1 MARTF
6 SAEDE
11 DRLRQLHADGV
22 SRNEIARQTGWSVGT
37 ITNHAQRLGLPFDR
51 EAVRAATDARQAD
64 LTALRQ
70 REIEG
75 ALELA
80 QEARER
86 ALTRYDLTGFDHLGN
101 IVTRTVRRPPARE
114 FKDFTTA
121 HSSAMSTV
129 LKLHQVDAG
138 DAGRENAKGLLK
150 TLGEAMTTAAREL
163 GGDDADEYGS

>member
-11 DRLRQLHADGV
+11 ETLRQLHADGV
-22 SRNEIARQTGWSVGT
+22 SRNEIARQMGWAVGT
-37 ITNHAQRLGLPFDR
+37 VTNHARRLGLNFDR
-51 EAVRAATDARQAD
+51 EAVRAATDARQID
-64 LTALRQ
+64 LRAMRQ

-86 ALTRYDLTGFDHLGN
+86 ALSQYELTGFDHLGTPVSR
-101 IVTRTVRRPPARE
+101 ILRRPPARE

-121 HSSAMSTV
+121 HSSAMTTV
-129 LKLHQVDAG
+129 TKLEAVDKESG
-138 DAGRENAKGLLK
+138 VDTAKGA
-150 TLGEAMTTAAREL
+150 LGSLGAVLTALYGQPEVS
-163 GGDDADEYGS
+163 DDPGNA

>member
-6 SAEDE
+6 TQEDE
-11 DRLRQLHADGV
+11 EQLRQLHADGLP
-22 SRNEIARQTGWSVGT
+22 RNEIARQMGWAVGT
-37 ITNHAQRLGLPFDR
+37 ITNHAQRLGLAFDR
-51 EAVRAATDARQAD
+51 EATRAATDARQAD

-70 REIEG
+70 RELEG

-86 ALTRYDLTGFDHLGN
+86 ALSRYELTGFDHLGN

-121 HSSAMSTV
+121 HSSAMATAI
-129 LKLHQVDAG
+129 KLEQIGKESDT
-138 DAGRENAKGLLK
+138 EKAKAA
-150 TLGEAMTTAAREL
+150 LGALGTALTEL
-163 GGDDADEYGS
+163 YGSADDYRDPGEG

>member
-6 SAEDE
+6 SAGDE
-11 DRLRQLHADGV
+11 ERLRQLHADGV

-51 EAVRAATDARQAD
+51 EAVRAATDARQVD
-64 LTALRQ
+64 LTAMRQ

-86 ALTRYDLTGFDHLGN
+86 ALSRYQLVGFDHVGTPVAQIL
-101 IVTRTVRRPPARE
+101 RRPPARE
-114 FKDFTTA
+114 FKDFITS

-129 LKLHQVDAG
+129 LKLAQVDAG
-138 DAGRENAKGLLK
+138 GEARENAKGLLR
-150 TLGEAMTTAAREL
+150 TLGEAMTAAAQDL
-163 GGDDADEYGS
+163 GVTDADEYGS

>member
-1 MARTF
+1 M
-6 SAEDE
+6 E
-11 DRLRQLHADGV
+11 
-22 SRNEIARQTGWSVGT
+22 WSVGT

-51 EAVRAATDARQAD
+51 EATRAATNARQVD

-80 QEARER
+80 QEARQR
-86 ALTRYDLTGFDHLGN
+86 ALNRYELTGFDHLGN
-101 IVTRTVRRPPARE
+101 IATRTVRRPPARE

-138 DAGRENAKGLLK
+138 DEGRENAKGLLK
-150 TLGEAMTTAAREL
+150 TLGEAMTAAAREL